1 MLKAFFDDSST
12 HGGSE
17 VVVAGGLIGTL
28 DQWEAFEA
36 DWFAKLA
43 EPHSGKPKLRKF
55 HLSACRAADD
65 EFRDYTP
72 AEGDAVTYDFR
83 EILIKHRLIATAS
96 AVDARAWDELIVGEG
111 LWAAST

>member
-12 HGGSE
+12 HEGSE

-43 EPHSGKPKLRKF
+43 EPTQGNQSSGNSTSAPAARPTMSFGTTLRPRGTQSRTISGK
-55 HLSACRAADD
+55 S
-65 EFRDYTP
+65 
-72 AEGDAVTYDFR
+72 
-83 EILIKHRLIATAS
+83 
-96 AVDARAWDELIVGEG
+96 
-111 LWAAST
+111 